1 MSVGFRAH
9 VKTASRI
16 VSYREK
22 QIVNAKRV
30 VHSATSSMN
39 SVSRAAARRQALHGA
54 RGLMINYAEGRRP
67 AGAAS
72 ARGTAAAAAAAAD
85 AAAQCA
91 HAAAAAAALC
101 RSSST

>member
-1 MSVGFRAH
+1 M
-9 VKTASRI
+9 
-16 VSYREK
+16 
-22 QIVNAKRV
+22 NAKRV

-72 ARGTAAAAAAAAD
+72 ARDTAAAAAD

-101 RSSST
+101 RSSGT